1 MTEKEPEN
9 QTQPIGK
16 TTIATSVIST
26 VANLTT
32 LAIPGVS
39 RMSSDAIQFNFPESE
54 GVKVE
59 VKDEKIYLDLYV
71 IITSEQNARLLA
83 ETIQQRVYRAITETF
98 ELEVGRINVHIMNV
112 DIEA

>member
-1 MTEKEPEN
+1 MTEKDTEN
-9 QTQPIGK
+9 QSEPIGK

-32 LAIPGVS
+32 LAVPGVS
-39 RMSSDAIQFNFPESE
+39 RMSSEAIQLTFPESE
-54 GVKVE
+54 GVKIE
-59 VKDEKIYLDLYV
+59 IKDEQIYLDLYV

-83 ETIQQRVYRAITETF
+83 ETIQQRVHRAITEMF
-98 ELEVGRINVHIMNV
+98 DMDVARINVHIMNV

>member
-1 MTEKEPEN
+1 MTEKEIEN
-9 QTQPIGK
+9 QDEPIGK
-16 TTIATSVIST
+16 TTIAPSVIST

-32 LAIPGVS
+32 LAVPGVS
-39 RMSSDAIQFNFPESE
+39 RMSSDAIQLTFPESE
-54 GVKVE
+54 GVKLE
-59 VKDEKIYLDLYV
+59 IKDDQINLDLYV

-98 ELEVGRINVHIMNV
+98 EMEVGRINVHIMNV